1 MLFFVVCFIFFF
13 KSLWIFFIIIS
24 YIVFRI
30 FIVVRIVERIEG
42 IVVSCM
48 GVIVVGI
55 CCIFINVYYKDLK
68 GIKDVV
74 IL

>member
-13 KSLWIFFIIIS
+13 KS
-24 YIVFRI
+24 FRI